1 MKLLKHYEVY
11 IHVLRGPSNQS
22 ECREFE
28 YVVFSQIDWLVFTIT
43 SYFVEATVASTTDEV
58 KLSTF
63 VEAGNLKTAWYM
75 AVTLWVY
82 RVSAAV
88 IQESNEFVTFGAF
101 QVRAVSIA
109 IPVAY
114 PCGQSLQVAS
124 TLLAQGTPRFWWI
137 WRKDRLRSRFVLDP
151 SHFLGQRGRILAE
164 SVRDV
169 S

>member
-1 MKLLKHYEVY
+1 MKLLKYCEVY
-11 IHVLRGPSNQS
+11 IRILRGASNQP
-22 ECREFE
+22 ECRKFE
-28 YVVFSQIDWLVFTIT
+28 YVVFSQIDWLVLTIT

-58 KLSTF
+58 ELSTF

-88 IQESNEFVTFGAF
+88 IQEINEFVTFGAF
-101 QVRAVSIA
+101 QVGAVSIA
-109 IPVAY
+109 VPVAC
-114 PCGQSLQVAS
+114 PCGQSLQVAP

-137 WRKDRLRSRFVLDP
+137 WRKNRLRNRFVLDP
-151 SHFLGQRGRILAE
+151 SHFLGQIGRILAKC
-164 SVRDV
+164 VRDV